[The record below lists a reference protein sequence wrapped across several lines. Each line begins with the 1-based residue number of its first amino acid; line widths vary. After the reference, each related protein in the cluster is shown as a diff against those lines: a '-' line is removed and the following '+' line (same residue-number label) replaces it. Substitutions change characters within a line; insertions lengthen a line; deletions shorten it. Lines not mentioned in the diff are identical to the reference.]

1 MSRLEDSS
9 INFRK
14 SNLARN
20 GYDNNDNYNVAHSN
34 ALSSGDEK
42 GKGENNNQV
51 GGTTD
56 IKTRE
61 KLAVK
66 NKFTPTNEY
75 NSATA

>member
-9 INFRK
+9 ISFRK
-14 SNLARN
+14 NNIARN
-20 GYDNNDNYNVAHSN
+20 SYDNNDDYNVANPN
-34 ALSSGDEK
+34 ALSTGDEK

-51 GGTTD
+51 GGATD

-66 NKFTPTNEY
+66 NKYTPTNEY

>member
-9 INFRK
+9 ISFRK
-14 SNLARN
+14 NNLVRN
-20 GYDNNDNYNVAHSN
+20 SYDNNDKYDVAHSN
-34 ALSSGDEK
+34 SLSSGDEK

-66 NKFTPTNEY
+66 NKYTSTNEY